1 MLHSD
6 DLTIASMLRIET
18 DNAMLSEGLTI
29 VESAKDFTPLDEVD
43 DTGLAPRGYVFWWRG
58 VAEAKAALEL
68 SRTKGII
75 DAGEQSHEA

>member
-43 DTGLAPRGYVFWWRG
+43 GTGLFWWREA
-58 VAEAKAALEL
+58 VAAKAALEL
-68 SRTKGII
+68 SRAKGII